1 MPKVPAFVLCLKFG
15 LKDVKVKIISAGGF
29 AKRREDNELTYLE
42 KIAAAIEKGDRGVSE
57 LIRDALTEGIPAK
70 ELLEKGLVVGMD
82 EVGKKFNDGQAYL
95 PEILIAARAAQA
107 ALNVLR
113 PAIAQSGEP
122 AKGKIVFGTIE
133 GDLHDI
139 GKNLVRMVLEG
150 EGFEVTD
157 LGVDVSPAQFL
168 EAVKDKAANIV
179 AISALLTTTMPN
191 IPAVLEVLKQND
203 LRPQVKVMIGGAP
216 VTEAFARE
224 VGVDGFGMDCYQA
237 VDVAK
242 TLLGI

>member
-1 MPKVPAFVLCLKFG
+1 M
-15 LKDVKVKIISAGGF
+15 
-29 AKRREDNELTYLE
+29 TYLE
-42 KIAAAIEKGDRGVSE
+42 KIAAAIEKGNLGVSA
-57 LIRDALTEGIPAK
+57 LIQDALEEGIPVK
-70 ELLEKGLVVGMD
+70 ELLEHGLVVGMD
-82 EVGKKFNDGQAYL
+82 AVGKKFKNGQAYL

-113 PAIAQSGEP
+113 PEIAQSGLP
-122 AKGKIVFGTIE
+122 AKGIIVLGTIE

-150 EGFEVTD
+150 EGFEVID

-168 EAVKDKAANIV
+168 QAAKENNANIV

-191 IPAVLEVLKQND
+191 IPAVLEVLKEND
-203 LRPQVKVMIGGAP
+203 LRPKVKVMIGGAP
-216 VTEAFARE
+216 LTEDFARE
-224 VGVDGFGMDCYQA
+224 IDADGFGMDCYQA

-242 TLLGI
+242 VLMGF